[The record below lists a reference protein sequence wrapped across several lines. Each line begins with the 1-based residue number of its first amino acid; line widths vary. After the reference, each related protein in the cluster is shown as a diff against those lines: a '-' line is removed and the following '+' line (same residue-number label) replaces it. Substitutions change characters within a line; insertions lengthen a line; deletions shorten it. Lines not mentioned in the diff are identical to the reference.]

1 MKKVIVFVFNWL
13 FLLIQFTL
21 RTLKGILILSLFF
34 YPIYLLLN
42 YFGWISGIS
51 LSLFMV
57 LVSALIMIRR
67 NNSWRD
73 IGFMVLF
80 IGQMIFMDASVY
92 EDKEMV

>member
-1 MKKVIVFVFNWL
+1 MKKIFVFILDWL
-13 FLLIQFTL
+13 FIIIQFTI
-21 RTLKGILILSLFF
+21 RALKGILILSLFF

-51 LSLFMV
+51 LSLFTV

-73 IGFMVLF
+73 IGLALLF
-80 IGQMIFMDASVY
+80 IGQMIFMDSSVY
-92 EDKEMV
+92 EDKEPA

>member
-1 MKKVIVFVFNWL
+1 MKNIIMLIFNWL

-21 RTLKGILILSLFF
+21 RALKGILILSLFF
-34 YPIYLLLN
+34 YPIYFLLN

-73 IGFMVLF
+73 IGFMILF
-80 IGQMIFMDASVY
+80 IGQMVFTDASVY